1 MIALFGLFM
10 TGVVVCLATE
20 HNLMFALLF
29 GLVLFFGF
37 GIKRGYSLKD
47 LWRMAWNKGKR
58 ALIVVPV
65 FLLIGTITGLWR
77 SAGTISYFLY
87 YGVRHVTPSLFI
99 LTAFVLS
106 AALSFALGTCYGV
119 TGTAGVV
126 LITLARSG
134 NVSLAVTGGAILSG
148 AYFGDRCS
156 PMSSCAALVAATTD
170 SALYHNVL
178 EMLRT
183 AALPTGLTL
192 LFYGYLSGRHPIQT
206 VDEAVLNALTGR
218 FSLHWVVLIP
228 AVLMLI
234 LPLCR
239 VPVKLAMAASSGAAL
254 VLSVTVQHVSI
265 LDALETALVGFHPA
279 DPALQWILSGGGLV
293 SMLTASGIVFV
304 TSLYSGILEGMN
316 LLNEARSR
324 VDRLVDKIGKFWAT
338 TLIGT
343 LTIMIFCNQSV
354 MTILDDQL
362 LRDAY
367 RRRSGSPTEFAMDIA
382 NSGVTIA
389 GLIPWSISLTVPL
402 AMLDVGLETVPY
414 AALLYLIPI
423 CYGLTRKWLVP
434 AQNRYDEKRDLIL

>member
-1 MIALFGLFM
+1 M
-10 TGVVVCLATE
+10 TGVVVCLATG

-29 GLVLFFGF
+29 GLALFFGF
-37 GIKRGYSLKD
+37 GMKRGYSLKT
-47 LWRMAWNKGKR
+47 LWRMSWNKGKR

-77 SAGTISYFLY
+77 SSGTISYFLY
-87 YGVRHVTPSLFI
+87 YGIRHVTPSLFI

-106 AALSFALGTCYGV
+106 ATLSFLLGTCYGV

-126 LITLARSG
+126 FITLARSG

-170 SALYHNVL
+170 STLYHNVL
-178 EMLRT
+178 EMLKT

-192 LFYGYLSGRHPIQT
+192 LFYGCLSGQYPIQT
-206 VDEAVLNALTGR
+206 VDEAILNALTNR
-218 FSLHWVVLIP
+218 FSLHWVVLVP

-239 VPVKLAMAASSGAAL
+239 VPVKIAMVASSGVAL
-254 VLSVTVQHVSI
+254 VLSVTLQKFSI
-265 LDALETALVGFHPA
+265 FESLKIALLGFHPQ

-316 LLNEARSR
+316 LLNEVRSN
-324 VDRLVDKIGKFWAT
+324 VDRLVKKIGKFPAT
-338 TLIGT
+338 VLIST
-343 LTIMIFCNQSV
+343 LTIMVFCNQSV

-367 RRRSGSPTEFAMDIA
+367 RQRGGSPTEFAMDIA

-389 GLIPWSISLTVPL
+389 GLVPWSIAVTVPL
-402 AMLDVGLETVPY
+402 SMIDVGLEAIPY

-423 CYGLTRKWLVP
+423 CYGMTRKWFVL
-434 AQNRYDEKRDLIL
+434 AQNRYDAKEDLIL